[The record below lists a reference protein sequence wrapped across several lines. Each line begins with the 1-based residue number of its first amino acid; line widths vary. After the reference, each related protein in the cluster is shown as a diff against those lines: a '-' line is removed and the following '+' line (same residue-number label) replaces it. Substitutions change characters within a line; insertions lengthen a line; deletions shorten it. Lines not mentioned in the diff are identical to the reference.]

1 MTAIVLDASV
11 VAAWYLRG
19 QATAGADALL
29 NDAPN
34 LEFIVPH
41 IFPTEVISLLLKAER
56 ERADNGD
63 SARGEVLDD
72 LSGYSLRVDE
82 APTMLQV
89 GSILSLARNEG
100 LSAYDALYLDL
111 AAREGLVLATRD
123 GALIQ
128 AAARR
133 SVPARDLRT

>member
-1 MTAIVLDASV
+1 MSAIVLDASV

-19 QATAGADALL
+19 QATAGADAML

-34 LEFIVPH
+34 LEFVVPH
-41 IFPTEVISLLLKAER
+41 IFPSEVVNLLLKAER
-56 ERADNGD
+56 NGRITALH
-63 SARGEVLDD
+63 SREVLDD
-72 LSGYSLRVDE
+72 LSGYRVRIQE
-82 APTMLQV
+82 APTLLQI
-89 GSILSLARNEG
+89 GPILSLARDEV

-111 AAREGLVLATRD
+111 AAREGLILATRD

-133 SVPARDLRT
+133 SVPARDLRI

>member
-1 MTAIVLDASV
+1 LSAIVLDASV

-19 QATAGADALL
+19 QATAGADAML

-34 LEFIVPH
+34 LEFVVPH
-41 IFPTEVISLLLKAER
+41 IFPTEVVSLLLKAER
-56 ERADNGD
+56 NGRITALR
-63 SARGEVLDD
+63 SREVLDD
-72 LSGYSLRVDE
+72 LGGYSLRSWD
-82 APTMLQV
+82 APTLLQV
-89 GSILSLARNEG
+89 GSILSLARDEG

>member
-1 MTAIVLDASV
+1 MLDASV

-19 QATAGADALL
+19 QATAGADVML
-29 NDAPN
+29 NDAPS
-34 LEFIVPH
+34 LEFVVPH
-41 IFPTEVISLLLKAER
+41 IFPTEVVSLLLKAER
-56 ERADNGD
+56 NLRITALR
-63 SARGEVLDD
+63 SREVLDD
-72 LSGYSLRVDE
+72 LSGYSLRIQE
-82 APTMLQV
+82 APTLRQV